1 MSIKKLTLGG
11 IGIIGMLTLAFLP
24 LFQLPAIAK
33 DATTEK
39 IVASL
44 TADKAFADLSSTPPT
59 IEKPD
64 WYYDVTVYF
73 SVAKNGSTVGNLT
86 EFTTL
91 ATQTLNDARGWA
103 RMGVKFVQV
112 ASGGSF
118 TLILSQASLMP
129 TYSSGC
135 TADWSCNVGNKVII
149 NDDRWMNASEAWNAN
164 GGSLRDYRHMV
175 VNHETGHWLGHD
187 HAFCTGAG
195 NTAPVMQQQS
205 IDLQGCK
212 FNPWPLDSELWTSRF

>member
-1 MSIKKLTLGG
+1 MGVIGG
-11 IGIIGMLTLAFLP
+11 LSALLLLALP
-24 LFQLPAIAK
+24 FY
-33 DATTEK
+33 
-39 IVASL
+39 SL
-44 TADKAFADLSSTPPT
+44 VSTANAQNDLQNTISARLLSEHPFEELSGAAPT
-59 IEKPD
+59 INKPK
-64 WYYDVTVYF
+64 WYTNVTFTY
-73 SVAKNGSTVGNLT
+73 SVSKNGATSGDLT
-86 EFTTL
+86 QFAAQANE
-91 ATQTLNDARGWA
+91 TLNDPRGWA
-103 RMGVKFVQV
+103 QLGVQFREV
-112 ASGGSF
+112 ASGGNF
-118 TLILSQASLMP
+118 RLILSQASLVP
-129 TYSSGC
+129 SYSSAC
-135 TADWSCNVGNKVII
+135 SSDWSCNVGNNVII